1 MNANFT
7 SYTEQAS
14 KGNLVLHALFLFP
27 LLLFFILNPV
37 QTDIVTHNITLDFFW
52 LIYLSLMAALT
63 IFVGALL
70 TGQARFDGVLILF
83 SLLFLVTLISTLVF
97 QTFPEQGILKKTAQ
111 LCMIAIACVSAYL
124 TGKNFSFHPVLIRGV
139 TLLIGVGISIQL
151 LLISKNNYFYYL
163 RPYGWSNYMLPFFL
177 YWVATIEKNT
187 HVLIRA
193 VFCAVIVFA
202 IVVSGTRT
210 LLLWSAF
217 GLLVTKPAQIPMRML
232 IAAILGG
239 LFFLI
244 YGSVASNE
252 GALALVARYQDLLAD
267 NRSALWMQ
275 AMELFKSLNIFLG
288 GGYFSYTT
296 YKLFD
301 EEISSAHNTYLT
313 LLLQSGLLGLL
324 LGVSLLFVI
333 IKCYWRVV
341 PGIVLF
347 LPLVGVIG
355 ELPLYPYTYSRIF
368 ENMVMYFLIGILAA
382 SVGKEKTP
390 ASVENVKPPSL
401 PKFNYA

>member
-1 MNANFT
+1 MNVNLT
-7 SYTEQAS
+7 RYTEKTN
-14 KGNLVLHALFLFP
+14 KGNLALYALFLYP

-37 QTDIVTHNITLDFFW
+37 QTDIVTHNNRLDYFW
-52 LIYLSLMAALT
+52 LVYLSVMAGL
-63 IFVGALL
+63 ILFIGALF
-70 TGQARFDGVLILF
+70 TGQAKLDGVLILF
-83 SLLFLVTLISTLVF
+83 VLIFLVTLISTLVF
-97 QTFPEQGILKKTAQ
+97 QTFPDQGILKKTAQ
-111 LCMIAIACVSAYL
+111 LCMIAIACVTAYL
-124 TGKNFSFHPVLIRGV
+124 TGKNFSFHPVLIRGA
-139 TLLIGVGISIQL
+139 TLLIGVGIFVQL

-177 YWVATIEKNT
+177 YWVAIVEKNT

-193 VFCAVIVFA
+193 AFCVVILFA

-217 GLLVTKPAQIPMRML
+217 GLLVTKPSQIPIRML
-232 IAAILGG
+232 IAAVLGG
-239 LFFLI
+239 MGFLI

-252 GALALVARYQDLLAD
+252 GALALIARYQDLLAD
-267 NRSALWMQ
+267 NRSALWIQ
-275 AMELFKSLNIFLG
+275 AMELFKGLNIFLG

-324 LGVSLLFVI
+324 FGVSLLFII
-333 IKCYWRVV
+333 IKRYWRVA

-368 ENMVMYFLIGILAA
+368 ENMVMYFLLGTLAV
-382 SVGKEKTP
+382 SVGRKETT
-390 ASVENVKPPSL
+390 ASVENVEPPSS